1 MNEAKELIRKSG
13 LSKSLISI
21 DDLDEAAKK
30 VSAKTSQV
38 LSIPTMFCIHY
49 FCLYFRPWR
58 LPSNSPRVS
67 VTIKE
72 ILENESQTLKHL
84 SSTVD
89 SFILYFL
96 YPAFN

>member
-38 LSIPTMFCIHY
+38 PSTLTMFCIHV
-49 FCLYFRPWR
+49 FAHFLGRGACQVTVF
-58 LPSNSPRVS
+58 VS
-67 VTIKE
+67 
-72 ILENESQTLKHL
+72 Q
-84 SSTVD
+84 
-89 SFILYFL
+89 
-96 YPAFN
+96 